1 MVAPYITGI
10 PPHESLSDFADF
22 LASRECKW
30 EIITGKPDAGSGALS
45 KADADMMVVRGVHLL
60 IRSSPFVHAKMYQ
73 FDFLEGDRAAFVGS
87 ANFTVRGFEKNDEI
101 VAFSSEKCYN
111 DNVAREFT
119 RLAALGSIEYHLWK
133 AKVRVL

>member
-10 PPHESLSDFADF
+10 PPHESLSNFADF
-22 LASRECKW
+22 LANRGCKW
-30 EIITGKPDAGSGALS
+30 EIITGKPDAGNGALS
-45 KADADMMVVRGVHLL
+45 KVDADMIVVRGVHLL
-60 IRSSPFVHAKMYQ
+60 IRPNPFVHAKMYQ

-87 ANFTVRGFEKNDEI
+87 ANFTIRGFEKNDEI

-111 DNVAREFT
+111 DGVAREFA
-119 RLAALGSIEYHLWK
+119 RLTAGGSIAYHLWK